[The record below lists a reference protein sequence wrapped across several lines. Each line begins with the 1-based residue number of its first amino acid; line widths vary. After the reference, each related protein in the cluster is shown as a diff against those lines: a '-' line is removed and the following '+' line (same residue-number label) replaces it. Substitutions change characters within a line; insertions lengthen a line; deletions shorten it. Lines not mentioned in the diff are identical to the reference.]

1 MKKNFA
7 VIGGT
12 GKTGRRVVER
22 LMKRGENVRSLS
34 RSTNPAFDWNNPQ
47 SYKAALEGVDTVYIV
62 YHPDL
67 AVPGAYESIVKLTEV
82 AKAVGVKKLVLLSGK
97 GEKEA
102 ERCEEVVAASGLD
115 YVIVRA
121 AWFNQNFSES
131 FFLDPIKSG
140 VVALPMFDI
149 KIPFVD
155 ANDIADVVTEAL
167 LREDLNGK
175 TLEVTGP
182 SLLTL
187 EEAVQAIAE
196 VSKRSIQFIPVS
208 LDQYLVH
215 MKKANIP
222 ADVIWL
228 FEYLFSTVLTNP
240 DNQLISHDIVSVL
253 GRSAVTFEDYA
264 KETAKTGVWAA

>member
-47 SYKAALEGVDTVYIV
+47 SYKDALEGVDTVYIV

-102 ERCEEVVAASGLD
+102 ERCEEVVAH
-115 YVIVRA
+115 
-121 AWFNQNFSES
+121 
-131 FFLDPIKSG
+131 
-140 VVALPMFDI
+140 
-149 KIPFVD
+149 
-155 ANDIADVVTEAL
+155 
-167 LREDLNGK
+167 
-175 TLEVTGP
+175 
-182 SLLTL
+182 
-187 EEAVQAIAE
+187 
-196 VSKRSIQFIPVS
+196 PVWI
-208 LDQYLVH
+208 
-215 MKKANIP
+215 M
-222 ADVIWL
+222 
-228 FEYLFSTVLTNP
+228 
-240 DNQLISHDIVSVL
+240 
-253 GRSAVTFEDYA
+253 
-264 KETAKTGVWAA
+264 

>member
-1 MKKNFA
+1 
-7 VIGGT
+7 
-12 GKTGRRVVER
+12 
-22 LMKRGENVRSLS
+22 
-34 RSTNPAFDWNNPQ
+34 
-47 SYKAALEGVDTVYIV
+47 
-62 YHPDL
+62 
-67 AVPGAYESIVKLTEV
+67 
-82 AKAVGVKKLVLLSGK
+82 
-97 GEKEA
+97 
-102 ERCEEVVAASGLD
+102 
-115 YVIVRA
+115 
-121 AWFNQNFSES
+121 
-131 FFLDPIKSG
+131 
-140 VVALPMFDI
+140 MFDI